1 MRFDIPKDV
10 IYIINKLHEKHS
22 AYLVGGCIRD
32 LICEK
37 TPHDWDI
44 CTSALPEEVMSYFD
58 EVIPTG
64 LKHGTVSILIN
75 KEIYEVT
82 TYRYNEIYDNSHK
95 PISVDFNVDKD
106 GIYKDLERRDFTI
119 NSIAYDP
126 ISDELID
133 PFNGYED
140 LTKNKVIK
148 CVGNANERFIEDP
161 LRMLR
166 AIRFAC
172 YFKDFKID
180 KSTFRA
186 IIEEKERLKVIS
198 AERIYSEIK
207 KMLES
212 RYPENMM
219 MLHFSQLDTVF
230 FPEFAKACECTQN
243 HPYHKASVGMHT
255 IDTVA
260 HTYGDYVIRFAALF
274 HDLGKPLCK
283 TMDSRGDHF
292 YNHPKVSRDIAEN
305 IMERWKFSNEDRKVI
320 SNLVLEH
327 DTLGYVE
334 NRNWNVVLKQL
345 MFKYDKDF
353 VGRLIK
359 LSKADLLAHSNVAI
373 INKFNIL
380 ETIEN
385 EYCSILKNK
394 EPYKLSHLSIDGN
407 DVIEKG
413 FKGELI
419 GHILYYIMMDI
430 IKNPKNN
437 TREYILFD
445 SNFKRYVSSAK
456 NKLKSSK

>member
-1 MRFDIPKDV
+1 MKFDIPNDV
-10 IYIINKLHEKHS
+10 IYIINKLQEKHS

-64 LKHGTVSILIN
+64 LKHGTVSVLIN
-75 KEIYEVT
+75 KEIYEIT
-82 TYRYNEIYDNSHK
+82 TYRQNEIYDNSHI
-95 PISVDFNVDKD
+95 PVSVDFNTDKD
-106 GIYKDLERRDFTI
+106 GIYADLARRDFTI
-119 NSIAYDP
+119 NALAYDP
-126 ISDELID
+126 INDEIID

-180 KSTFRA
+180 KSTFKA

-198 AERIYSEIK
+198 AERIYAEIK

-212 RYPENMM
+212 RYPKNMM
-219 MLHFSQLDTVF
+219 MLHFSELDTVF
-230 FPEFAKACECTQN
+230 FPEFAVACECVQN
-243 HPYHKASVGMHT
+243 HPYHKASVGMHI
-255 IDTVA
+255 IDTVVHA
-260 HTYGDYVIRFAALF
+260 SSDYVIRFAALF

-292 YNHPKVSRDIAEN
+292 YGHPNISKNIADDIMN
-305 IMERWKFSNEDRKVI
+305 RWKFSNEDKKII

-334 NRNWNVVLKQL
+334 NRDWNVVLKQL
-345 MFKYDKDF
+345 MFKYDKGF
-353 VGRLIK
+353 VGKLIK
-359 LSKADLLAHSNVAI
+359 LSKADLLAHSNLAI
-373 INKFNIL
+373 INKFSIL
-380 ETIEN
+380 ENIEK
-385 EYCSILKNK
+385 EYYDILKNN
-394 EPYKLSHLSIDGN
+394 EPYKLTHLVVNGN
-407 DVIEKG
+407 DVIDKG
-413 FKGELI
+413 FKGELV

-430 IKNPKNN
+430 IKYPENN
-437 TREYILFD
+437 TREYILSN

>member
-10 IYIINKLHEKHS
+10 IYIINKLQEKHS

-58 EVIPTG
+58 EVILTG

-95 PISVDFNVDKD
+95 PISVDFNVDED

-180 KSTFRA
+180 KSTFKA

-198 AERIYSEIK
+198 AERIYAEIK

-219 MLHFSQLDTVF
+219 MLHFSRLDTVF
-230 FPEFAKACECTQN
+230 FPEFAKACECVQN
-243 HPYHKASVGMHT
+243 HPYHKASVGMH
-255 IDTVA
+255 IINTVV
-260 HTYGDYVIRFAALF
+260 HTPNDYVIRFAALF

-292 YNHPKVSRDIAEN
+292 YGHPNISKDIADN
-305 IMERWKFSNEDRKVI
+305 IMDRWKFSNEDKKVI

-345 MFKYDKDF
+345 MFKYDKSF
-353 VGRLIK
+353 VRKLIK
-359 LSKADLLAHSNVAI
+359 LSKADLLAHSNLAI
-373 INKFNIL
+373 INTFSIL
-380 ETIEN
+380 ENIEK
-385 EYCSILKNK
+385 EYYDILKNN
-394 EPYKLSHLSIDGN
+394 EPYKLAHLVVSGN
-407 DVIEKG
+407 DVIDKG
-413 FKGELI
+413 FKGELV

-430 IKNPKNN
+430 IKHPENN
-437 TREYILFD
+437 TREYILYN

>member
-10 IYIINKLHEKHS
+10 IYIINKLQEKHS

-75 KEIYEVT
+75 KEIYEIT
-82 TYRYNEIYDNSHK
+82 TYRQNEIYNNSHI
-95 PISVDFNVDKD
+95 PVSVDFNTDKD
-106 GIYKDLERRDFTI
+106 GIYADLARRDFTI
-119 NSIAYDP
+119 NALAYDP
-126 ISDELID
+126 INDEVID

-198 AERIYSEIK
+198 AERIYAEIK

-212 RYPENMM
+212 KYPENMM
-219 MLHFSQLDTVF
+219 MLHFSKLDTVF
-230 FPEFAKACECTQN
+230 FPEFAAACECVQN
-243 HPYHKASVGMHT
+243 HPYHKASVGMHI

-260 HTYGDYVIRFAALF
+260 HVSGDYVIKFAALF

-292 YNHPKVSRDIAEN
+292 YRHPNISKGIADN
-305 IMERWKFSNEDRKVI
+305 IMDRWKFSNEDKKVI

-353 VGRLIK
+353 VGKLIK
-359 LSKADLLAHSNVAI
+359 LSKADLLAHSDLAI
-373 INKFNIL
+373 INKFSIL
-380 ETIEN
+380 ESIQK
-385 EYCSILKNK
+385 EYYSILDNN
-394 EPYKLSHLSIDGN
+394 EPYKLSHLVISGN
-407 DVIEKG
+407 DIIDKG
-413 FKGELI
+413 FNGKLVGY
-419 GHILYYIMMDI
+419 ILYYIMMDI
-430 IKNPKNN
+430 IKYPENN
-437 TREYILFD
+437 TREYILFN